1 MDGPSEVANLYNPL
15 KYFIP
20 YLMEQYVFRFDVPVD
35 DIAIVHE
42 FYGVADLPRDAPDP
56 LLSEAALL
64 LEAVVDIPAAAE
76 FQHQVEVVLIC
87 EEGVQLHDIRMV
99 QVTLDLYLSY
109 QLADELHLSLE
120 DVLRD
125 LLDRADEVSRLMTV
139 LRSPYRLR

>member
-1 MDGPSEVANLYNPL
+1 
-15 KYFIP
+15 
-20 YLMEQYVFRFDVPVD
+20 MEQYVFRFDVPVD
-35 DIAIVHE
+35 DIAVMHE

-76 FQHQVEVVLIC
+76 FKHQVEVVLIC

-99 QVTLDLYLSY
+99 QITLDLYLSY

-125 LLDRADEVSRLMTV
+125 LLDRTDEVSRLMTV